1 MLKHWSL
8 YYSRTAA
15 TATGASFVVVE
26 LLAFAATTPLS
37 MMSSRAFTFCFDC
50 PSSAAFDLEYVTFA
64 FLQQLQQTEVSHDNL
79 VVGSDSVT
87 FTCFSWQAFG
97 L

>member
-1 MLKHWSL
+1 MLKHSSQ
-8 YYSRTAA
+8 YYSRIAA
-15 TATGASFVVVE
+15 TAAGASFAIVE
-26 LLAFAATTPLS
+26 LLAFTVTAPSS
-37 MMSSRAFTFCFDC
+37 MMNSMAFTSCFDY
-50 PSSAAFDLEYVTFA
+50 SNSVAFSLEFVVFA
-64 FLQQLQQTEVSHDNL
+64 CHQKLLLTEVYPANL